1 MSAAADLPL
10 ARPEIMTPD
19 AWKFIPPRRLTPEE
33 WAVAVFGDPARRA
46 AAAAFDPRALD
57 ALPPLPSPHT

>member
-1 MSAAADLPL
+1 
-10 ARPEIMTPD
+10 MTPD

-33 WAVAVFGDPARRA
+33 WAVAVFGDPKRRA